1 MDCLPLVGR
10 QSNGDG
16 PGVVCVPRTISAPGC
31 SGGMLNLFK
40 RKTPR
45 NKLETEYRR
54 LLAEAHRLSTIN
66 RAASDQKRAE
76 AEAVLVKMDRL
87 AKEAGA

>member
-1 MDCLPLVGR
+1 
-10 QSNGDG
+10 
-16 PGVVCVPRTISAPGC
+16 
-31 SGGMLNLFK
+31 MLNLFK

-45 NKLETEYRR
+45 EKLETEYRR

-76 AEAVLVKMDRL
+76 AEAVLVKTERL

>member
-1 MDCLPLVGR
+1 
-10 QSNGDG
+10 
-16 PGVVCVPRTISAPGC
+16 
-31 SGGMLNLFK
+31 MLNLFK

-45 NKLETEYRR
+45 EKLEAEYRR

-76 AEAVLVKMDRL
+76 AESILEQMERL

>member
-1 MDCLPLVGR
+1 
-10 QSNGDG
+10 
-16 PGVVCVPRTISAPGC
+16 
-31 SGGMLNLFK
+31 MLNLFK

-45 NKLETEYRR
+45 EKLETEYRR

>member
-1 MDCLPLVGR
+1 
-10 QSNGDG
+10 
-16 PGVVCVPRTISAPGC
+16 
-31 SGGMLNLFK
+31 MLNLFK

-45 NKLETEYRR
+45 EKLEAEYRR